1 MTNRISAICAPGSN
15 HFDQLTDGRNTMLF
29 CKFKKPVL
37 VAAAALLWLAAQTPV
52 KAFELLTEE
61 EIVAFSGQEITF
73 RQTPPHPQGPQITV
87 RQPDI
92 SRDVSRP
99 FDIEVEFSPRDN
111 ATINTDSLSILI
123 SGTSYILGFQRE
135 LRNVNII
142 DKFNSRNSEITPQYL
157 KAPRAEIP
165 RGDYSI
171 TISIEDNRGRRGEKV
186 VRATVL

>member
-1 MTNRISAICAPGSN
+1 
-15 HFDQLTDGRNTMLF
+15 MLF

-87 RQPDI
+87 RQPDT

-111 ATINTDSLSILI
+111 ATINTSTLSILI
-123 SGTSYILGFQRE
+123 SGTAYMPLGITHNVE
-135 LRNVNII
+135 NVNIA
-142 DKFNSRNSEITPQYL
+142 DKFKKKNSEITLNKQYL
-157 KAPRAEIP
+157 KVPRAEIP

-171 TISIEDNRGRRGEKV
+171 TISIEDDRGRRGEKEV
-186 VRATVL
+186 KATVL

>member
-1 MTNRISAICAPGSN
+1 
-15 HFDQLTDGRNTMLF
+15 MLF

-37 VAAAALLWLAAQTPV
+37 VAAAALLWLAVQTPV

-87 RQPDI
+87 RQPDT